1 MNGRILAIATL
12 GHPVLRERGTKIDD
26 PGNPRVQ
33 ELLDD
38 MCATMLDAYGV
49 GLAAP
54 QVYQSLRVFVM
65 RSRKGVR
72 FPNAPEMPPF
82 VVINPEVL
90 WESEE
95 TCSAW
100 EGCLSMPGYRG
111 MVTRPEKIRAQWQ
124 DRDGKTVS
132 LGLYDLAARVFLH
145 ELDHLDG
152 KMFLERMD
160 SIGDLYSEKE
170 MLRACKSGTP

>member
-100 EGCLSMPGYRG
+100 EGCLSMPDFRA
-111 MVTRPEKIRAQWQ
+111 MTARPEKIHAQWQ
-124 DRDGKTVS
+124 TLEGKTVE
-132 LGLYDLAARVFLH
+132 LELHDLAARAFRH
-145 ELDHLDG
+145 ELDHSHFT
-152 KMFLERMD
+152 MFLEPMD
-160 SIGDLYSEKE
+160 SIGDPFFRSRNAPRL
-170 MLRACKSGTP
+170 